1 MNGLEFSMSLASS
14 NLIDYFVDSN
24 TAGKIVIVFLGVM
37 NCYALSLMWTK
48 YQDLKRAIRNN
59 ARDEKRIN
67 DLSSIYDYDD
77 ALFSGEG
84 SPYLAICSRAM
95 EAARRTKAVGQVRMN
110 YVENAIRRAL
120 AEVGDRYESKMY
132 WLATIVS
139 GAPFLGLLGTVWGVM
154 EAFGT
159 MDAGGATIEHLA
171 PGVSG
176 ALLTTVAAL
185 LVAIPIVFAYNG
197 LLGMTRGAMTK
208 LENFSSNLADRIE
221 LEEGT

>member
-37 NCYALSLMWTK
+37 NCYALSLMWAK

-84 SPYLAICSRAM
+84 SPYLAICSRAGSCS
-95 EAARRTKAVGQVRMN
+95 RTKAVGQVRM
-110 YVENAIRRAL
+110 
-120 AEVGDRYESKMY
+120 
-132 WLATIVS
+132 
-139 GAPFLGLLGTVWGVM
+139 
-154 EAFGT
+154 
-159 MDAGGATIEHLA
+159 
-171 PGVSG
+171 
-176 ALLTTVAAL
+176 TTRECHKAC
-185 LVAIPIVFAYNG
+185 
-197 LLGMTRGAMTK
+197 TCR
-208 LENFSSNLADRIE
+208 SR
-221 LEEGT
+221 